1 MGDFQESYTDSIF
14 SLSLHHLYKS
24 NIDKYWQMVTKRIFS
39 RRVKP
44 MFRLCWQFSFQFT
57 GIKTSTMFSSEWS
70 LSTTVSLVT
79 RRYYVNHRSKDDLL

>member
-1 MGDFQESYTDSIF
+1 MGNFQESYTDSIF

-44 MFRLCWQFSFQFT
+44 MFRLC
-57 GIKTSTMFSSEWS
+57 
-70 LSTTVSLVT
+70 
-79 RRYYVNHRSKDDLL
+79 